1 METLA
6 LLADG
11 FATSLSP
18 LNIMIVLLGVT
29 AGLFIGAMPGLG
41 SVNGVAIVLPITFI
55 VPPSS
60 AIILLCA
67 IYYGAMYG
75 GAVSSILLGIPGA
88 STAVATTFDGRP
100 MAQQGKAGLALIAA
114 AGASF
119 VGGTISV
126 LLFTIFAVP
135 LADVAL
141 AFGPAETFALVLLAF
156 TTFVGLGGDDVPK
169 TIVMICLGLVL
180 STVGLDLISG
190 QPRLIFGDIPGFY
203 SGISFLVLAIGA
215 YGVGEILYTIE
226 KSRKAPSVTPAPIT
240 FREIGHGIRALN
252 RMWKTMS
259 LGSFMGFF
267 VGMLPAAGATP
278 AALMAYGVAKQTSKK
293 PESFGKGNIEGV
305 AAPETANNAAS
316 TGSLLPMLTLGI
328 PGSPT
333 TALLL
338 GGMVMWGLMPGP
350 MLFIEQPDFVW
361 GLISSLYTANF
372 AAVAINIALI
382 PLFVWAL
389 RMPFAVL
396 CSLVLVLCIVGGYAP
411 SQKLHD
417 VWLIVAFGVGGYLLR
432 KADYP
437 LAPLVLALVLGPLME
452 KSFRQTLISEQG
464 DMMAFLERPLSATFL
479 VIALLLFIW
488 PLVGLIFTRD
498 HKDHPHVPSK
508 RPKIANDGKT

>member
-1 METLA
+1 MDTLA

-18 LNIMIVLLGVT
+18 INLMIVILGVT

-41 SVNGVAIVLPITFI
+41 SVNGVAIVLPLTFI

-75 GAVSSILLGIPGA
+75 GAISSILLGIPGA

-114 AGASF
+114 AVASF
-119 VGGTISV
+119 IGGTISV
-126 LLFTIFAVP
+126 VLFTLFAVP
-135 LADVAL
+135 LADLAL
-141 AFGPAETFALVLLAF
+141 AFGPAEEFALVLMAF
-156 TTFVGLGGDDVPK
+156 TTFVGLGGDDKLK
-169 TIVMICLGLVL
+169 TIIMICLGLVL

-190 QPRLIFGDIPGFY
+190 QPRLIFGDMPGFY
-203 SGISFLVLAIGA
+203 SGISFLVLAIGV
-215 YGVGEILYTIE
+215 YGIGEILYTIE
-226 KSRKAPSVTPAPIT
+226 TSRTAPQVTPAKIT
-240 FREIGHGIRALN
+240 LRDLGDGIRTMN
-252 RMWKTMS
+252 KMWRTMS
-259 LGSFMGFF
+259 LGSFLGFF

-278 AALMAYGVAKQTSKK
+278 AALMAYGIARSTSKDPK
-293 PESFGKGNIEGV
+293 SFGKGNIEGV

-389 RMPFAVL
+389 RMPFTVL
-396 CSLVLVLCIVGGYAP
+396 CALVMVLCIVGGFAP
-411 SQKLHD
+411 SQKMHD
-417 VWLIVAFGVGGYLLR
+417 VWLIAGFGVAGYLLR

-452 KSFRQTLISEQG
+452 KSFRQTLIAEQG
-464 DMMAFLERPLSATFL
+464 NVLAFVERPLSGTF
-479 VIALLLFIW
+479 IAIAALFFVL
-488 PLVGLIFTRD
+488 PFVKYLRKGGRQ
-498 HKDHPHVPSK
+498 S
-508 RPKIANDGKT
+508 IAPAE

>member
-1 METLA
+1 MDIFATLM
-6 LLADG
+6 DG

-18 LNIMIVLLGVT
+18 FNLMIVILGVT

-41 SVNGVAIVLPITFI
+41 SVNGVAIVLPLTFI

-100 MAQQGKAGLALIAA
+100 MAQQGRAGLALIAA
-114 AGASF
+114 ATASF
-119 VGGTISV
+119 IGGTISV
-126 LLFTIFAVP
+126 ILFTLFAQP

-141 AFGPAETFALVLLAF
+141 AFGPAEEFALVLLAF
-156 TTFVGLGGDDVPK
+156 TTFVGLGGDDILK
-169 TIVMICLGLVL
+169 TIIMICLGLVL

-190 QPRLIFGDIPGFY
+190 QPRLIFGDLPGFY
-203 SGISFLVLAIGA
+203 AGISFLVLAIGV
-215 YGVGEILYTIE
+215 YGVGEVLHTIE
-226 KSRKAPSVTPAPIT
+226 TSKSAPMVTPAKIT
-240 FREIGHGIRALN
+240 FRELGHGIREMN
-252 RMWKTMS
+252 RLWKTMS
-259 LGSFMGFF
+259 FGSVMGFF

-278 AALMAYGVAKQTSKK
+278 ASLMAYGMSKTMSKK
-293 PESFGKGNIEGV
+293 PETFGKGNIEGV

-338 GGMVMWGLMPGP
+338 GGMVMWGLVPGP

-361 GLISSLYTANF
+361 GLISSLYTANL
-372 AAVAINIALI
+372 AAVLINLALI

-389 RMPFAVL
+389 RMPFTIL
-396 CSLVLVLCIVGGYAP
+396 CAMVLVLCLVGGYAP

-417 VWLIVAFGVGGYLLR
+417 VWLIAGFGVAGYLLR

-452 KSFRQTLISEQG
+452 RSFRQTLIAEQG
-464 DMMAFLERPLSATFL
+464 NILAFVERPLSGTFMAL
-479 VIALLLFIW
+479 ALLFFLL
-488 PLVGLIFTRD
+488 PMLKYLRKG
-498 HKDHPHVPSK
+498 
-508 RPKIANDGKT
+508 GKSSATPAE

>member
-1 METLA
+1 MELFGHMM
-6 LLADG
+6 DG

-18 LNIMIVLLGVT
+18 FNLMIVILGVT

-41 SVNGVAIVLPITFI
+41 SVNGVAIVLPLTFI

-60 AIILLCA
+60 AIILLAA

-75 GAVSSILLGIPGA
+75 GAISSILLGIPGA

-114 AGASF
+114 AVASF

-126 LLFTIFAVP
+126 ILFTLFAAP
-135 LADVAL
+135 LADIAL
-141 AFGPAETFALVLLAF
+141 AFGPPEEFALVLMAF
-156 TTFVGLGGDDVPK
+156 TTFVGLGGDDVLK
-169 TIVMICLGLVL
+169 TIIMICLGLAL

-190 QPRLIFGDIPGFY
+190 QPRLIFFDQPGFY

-226 KSRKAPSVTPAPIT
+226 TSKSAPSVTPARLS
-240 FREIGHGIRALN
+240 FRELGAGLREMNKLW
-252 RMWKTMS
+252 RTMS
-259 LGSFMGFF
+259 FGSFIGFF

-278 AALMAYGVAKQTSKK
+278 AALMAYGLAKVTSKN
-293 PESFGKGNIEGV
+293 PDSFGKGNIEGV

-338 GGMVMWGLMPGP
+338 GGMVMWGLVPGP

-372 AAVAINIALI
+372 AAVIVNLALI
-382 PLFVWAL
+382 PVFVWAL
-389 RMPFAVL
+389 RMPFTVL
-396 CSLVLVLCIVGGYAP
+396 CALVLILCIVGGFAP
-411 SQKLHD
+411 SQKMHD
-417 VWLIVAFGVGGYLLR
+417 VWLIAGFGVGGYFLR

-437 LAPLVLALVLGPLME
+437 MAPLVLALVLGPLME
-452 KSFRQTLISEQG
+452 KSFRQTLIAEQG
-464 DMMAFLERPLSATFL
+464 NVFAFLERPLSASFIAISAVFFL
-479 VIALLLFIW
+479 LPLLKY
-488 PLVGLIFTRD
+488 TRSLSRA
-498 HKDHPHVPSK
+498 K
-508 RPKIANDGKT
+508 AA

>member
-1 METLA
+1 ME
-6 LLADG
+6 LLGYLGDG
-11 FATSLSP
+11 FATSLMP
-18 LNIMIVLLGVT
+18 INILIVMIGVT

-75 GAVSSILLGIPGA
+75 GAISSILLGIPGA

-114 AGASF
+114 AAASF

-126 LLFTIFAVP
+126 VLFTLFAVP

-141 AFGPAETFALVLLAF
+141 AFGPAEEFALVLLAF
-156 TTFVGLGGDDVPK
+156 TTFVGLGGDDVLK
-169 TIVMICLGLVL
+169 TIIMICLGLVL
-180 STVGLDLISG
+180 SAVGLDLISG
-190 QPRLIFGDIPGFY
+190 DPRLIFFDQPGFY
-203 SGISFLVLAIGA
+203 SVISFLVLAIGI

-226 KSRKAPSVTPAPIT
+226 TQKSAPQVTPAKIT
-240 FREIGHGIRALN
+240 FRELWYGLKEINKL
-252 RMWKTMS
+252 WKTMS
-259 LGSFMGFF
+259 FGSFLGFF

-278 AALMAYGVAKQTSKK
+278 AALMSYGIAKLLSKK
-293 PESFGKGNIEGV
+293 PETFGKGAIEGV

-338 GGMVMWGLMPGP
+338 GGMVMWGLVPGP

-361 GLISSLYTANF
+361 GLISSLYTANLF
-372 AAVAINIALI
+372 AVLVNLALI

-389 RMPFAVL
+389 RMPFTVL
-396 CSLVLVLCIVGGYAP
+396 CSLVFVLCLVGGFAP

-417 VWLIVAFGVGGYLLR
+417 VWLIVGFGVVGYVLR

-437 LAPLVLALVLGPLME
+437 MAPLVLALVLGPLME
-452 KSFRQTLISEQG
+452 RSFRQTLIAEQG
-464 DMMAFLERPLSATFL
+464 NMMAFVERPISGTFMAIAALFFVLPMLKHIKRLLRRDLSPAE
-479 VIALLLFIW
+479 
-488 PLVGLIFTRD
+488 
-498 HKDHPHVPSK
+498 
-508 RPKIANDGKT
+508 

>member
-1 METLA
+1 MDTLT

-18 LNIMIVLLGVT
+18 INLMIVILGVT

-41 SVNGVAIVLPITFI
+41 SVNGVAIVLPLTFI

-75 GAVSSILLGIPGA
+75 GAISSVLLGIPGA

-114 AGASF
+114 AVASF
-119 VGGTISV
+119 IGGTISV
-126 LLFTIFAVP
+126 VLFTLFAAP
-135 LADVAL
+135 LADLAL
-141 AFGPAETFALVLLAF
+141 AFGPAEEFALVLMAF
-156 TTFVGLGGDDVPK
+156 TTFVGLGGDDILK

-190 QPRLIFGDIPGFY
+190 QPRLIFGDLPGFY
-203 SGISFLVLAIGA
+203 SGISFLVLAIGV
-215 YGVGEILYTIE
+215 YGIGEILYTIE
-226 KSRKAPSVTPAPIT
+226 TSRTAPQVTPAKIT
-240 FREIGHGIRALN
+240 LREIGAGVKAMN

-259 LGSFMGFF
+259 LGSFLGFF

-278 AALMAYGVAKQTSKK
+278 ASLMAYGIARSTSKQ
-293 PESFGKGNIEGV
+293 PETFGKGNIEGV

-389 RMPFAVL
+389 RMPFTVL
-396 CSLVLVLCIVGGYAP
+396 CALVMVLCIVGGFAP
-411 SQKLHD
+411 SQKMHD
-417 VWLIVAFGVGGYLLR
+417 VWLIAGFGVAGYLLR
-432 KADYP
+432 KANYP

-452 KSFRQTLISEQG
+452 KSFRQTLIAEQG
-464 DMMAFLERPLSATFL
+464 NILAFVERPLSATF
-479 VIALLLFIW
+479 IALAVLFFVL
-488 PLVGLIFTRD
+488 PLAKYVRRGSRT
-498 HKDHPHVPSK
+498 S
-508 RPKIANDGKT
+508 IAPAE

>member
-1 METLA
+1 MEMLA

-18 LNIMIVLLGVT
+18 FNLMIVLLGVT

-41 SVNGVAIVLPITFI
+41 SVNGVAIVLPLTFI

-60 AIILLCA
+60 AIILLAA

-100 MAQQGKAGLALIAA
+100 MARQGKAGLALIAA
-114 AGASF
+114 AVASF

-126 LLFTIFAVP
+126 ILFTIFAAP
-135 LADVAL
+135 LADLAL
-141 AFGPAETFALVLLAF
+141 AFGPTEEFALVLLAF
-156 TTFVGLGGDDVPK
+156 TTFVGLGGDDVLK

-190 QPRLIFGDIPGFY
+190 QPRMIFGDLPGFY
-203 SGISFLVLAIGA
+203 SGISFLVLAIGV
-215 YGVGEILYTIE
+215 YGVGEVLYTIE
-226 KSRKAPSVTPAPIT
+226 TSRSAPSVTPARLT
-240 FREIGHGIRALN
+240 FAALGQGFREMNKLWR
-252 RMWKTMS
+252 TMTF
-259 LGSFMGFF
+259 GSTMGFF

-278 AALMAYGVAKQTSKK
+278 ASLMSYGMAKTFSKK
-293 PESFGKGNIEGV
+293 PETFGRGNIEGV

-338 GGMVMWGLMPGP
+338 GGMVMWGLVPGP
-350 MLFIEQPDFVW
+350 MLFIEEPDFVW
-361 GLISSLYTANF
+361 GLISSLYTANA
-372 AAVAINIALI
+372 AAVLINIALI

-389 RMPFAVL
+389 RMPFTVL
-396 CSLVLVLCIVGGYAP
+396 CSVVLILCIVGGFAP

-417 VWLIVAFGVGGYLLR
+417 VWLIAAFGIAGYILR

-452 KSFRQTLISEQG
+452 KSFRQTLIGSQG
-464 DMMAFLERPLSATFL
+464 DVMVFVERPLSAVFL
-479 VIALLLFIW
+479 GIAAIFFVL
-488 PLVGLIFTRD
+488 PLIKMLR
-498 HKDHPHVPSK
+498 
-508 RPKIANDGKT
+508 RGKTKKPAPAE

>member
-1 METLA
+1 MDFLT

-18 LNIMIVLLGVT
+18 LNLLIVILGVT
-29 AGLFIGAMPGLG
+29 VGLFIGAMPGLG
-41 SVNGVAIVLPITFI
+41 SVNGVAIVLPLTFI

-60 AIILLCA
+60 AIILLAA

-75 GAVSSILLGIPGA
+75 GAISSILLGIPGA

-114 AGASF
+114 AVASF

-126 LLFTIFAVP
+126 ILFTLFAAP

-141 AFGPAETFALVLLAF
+141 AFGPAEEFALVLLAF
-156 TTFVGLGGDDVPK
+156 TTFVGLGGDDVLK
-169 TIVMICLGLVL
+169 TLVMICLGLVL

-190 QPRLIFGDIPGFY
+190 QPRLIFGDLPGFY
-203 SGISFLVLAIGA
+203 AGISFLVLAIGV
-215 YGVGEILYTIE
+215 YGIGEVLYTIE
-226 KSRKAPSVTPAPIT
+226 TSKSAPQVTPARIT
-240 FREIGHGIRALN
+240 FAELRAGLREMN
-252 RMWKTMS
+252 RLWKTMS
-259 LGSFMGFF
+259 LGSFLGFF

-278 AALMAYGVAKQTSKK
+278 ASLMAYGIARQTSKK
-293 PESFGKGNIEGV
+293 PDSFGKGNIEGV

-338 GGMVMWGLMPGP
+338 GGMVMWGLVPGP

-361 GLISSLYTANF
+361 GLISSLYTANV
-372 AAVAINIALI
+372 AAVLINIALI

-389 RMPFAVL
+389 RMPFTVL
-396 CSLVLVLCIVGGYAP
+396 CAMVVVLCIVGGYAP
-411 SQKLHD
+411 NQSMHD
-417 VWLIVAFGVGGYLLR
+417 VWLIAGFGVAGYLLR

-452 KSFRQTLISEQG
+452 KSFRQTLIAEQG
-464 DMMAFLERPLSATFL
+464 NVMAFIERPLSGAF
-479 VIALLLFIW
+479 IALAAVFFVLPMIKFLRKGGRRSVA
-488 PLVGLIFTRD
+488 P
-498 HKDHPHVPSK
+498 
-508 RPKIANDGKT
+508 AE

>member
-1 METLA
+1 MEL
-6 LLADG
+6 LSHLADG

-18 LNIMIVLLGVT
+18 LNLMIVLIGVT

-41 SVNGVAIVLPITFI
+41 SVNGVAIVLPLTFI
-55 VPPSS
+55 VPPNS
-60 AIILLCA
+60 AIILLAA

-114 AGASF
+114 AVASF

-126 LLFTIFAVP
+126 ILFTLFAVP
-135 LADVAL
+135 LADIAL
-141 AFGPAETFALVLLAF
+141 AFGPAEEFALVLMAF
-156 TTFVGLGGDDVPK
+156 TTFVGLGGDDVLK

-190 QPRLIFGDIPGFY
+190 QPRLIFFDQPGFY
-203 SGISFLVLAIGA
+203 SGISFLVLAIGV
-215 YGVGEILYTIE
+215 YGIGEVLYTIE
-226 KSRKAPSVTPAPIT
+226 TSKTAPTVTAAKIT
-240 FREIGHGIRALN
+240 MRELGHGLREMN
-252 RMWKTMS
+252 RLWKTMS
-259 LGSFMGFF
+259 LGSFLGFF

-278 AALMAYGVAKQTSKK
+278 AALMSYGVAKSISKK
-293 PESFGKGNIEGV
+293 GKNFGKGEIEGV

-338 GGMVMWGLMPGP
+338 GGMVMWGLVPGP

-361 GLISSLYTANF
+361 GLISSLYTANL
-372 AAVAINIALI
+372 AAVLVNIALI

-389 RMPFAVL
+389 RMPFTVL
-396 CSLVLVLCIVGGYAP
+396 CSLVMVLCIVGGYAP
-411 SQKLHD
+411 SQKMHD
-417 VWLIVAFGVGGYLLR
+417 VWLIAGFGVAGYLLR

-452 KSFRQTLISEQG
+452 KSFRQTLIAEQG
-464 DMMAFLERPLSATFL
+464 NVLAFVERPISGTFMA
-479 VIALLLFIW
+479 IAALFFVL
-488 PLVGLIFTRD
+488 PLIKYIRR
-498 HKDHPHVPSK
+498 S
-508 RPKIANDGKT
+508 GKKTVAPAE

>member
-1 METLA
+1 MDTLA

-41 SVNGVAIVLPITFI
+41 SVNGVAIVLPLTFI

-75 GAVSSILLGIPGA
+75 GAISSILLGIPGA

-114 AGASF
+114 AVASF

-126 LLFTIFAVP
+126 LLFTLFAVP
-135 LADVAL
+135 LADLAL
-141 AFGPAETFALVLLAF
+141 AFGPAEEFALVLLAF
-156 TTFVGLGGDDVPK
+156 TTFVGLGGDDKLK
-169 TIVMICLGLVL
+169 TIIMICLGLVL

-190 QPRLIFGDIPGFY
+190 QPRLIFGDLPGFY
-203 SGISFLVLAIGA
+203 AGISFLVLAIGV
-215 YGVGEILYTIE
+215 YGIGEILYTIE
-226 KSRKAPSVTPAPIT
+226 TSRTAPQVTPAKISL
-240 FREIGHGIRALN
+240 RDLGDGIRTMN
-252 RMWKTMS
+252 RMWRTMS
-259 LGSFMGFF
+259 LGSFLGFF

-278 AALMAYGVAKQTSKK
+278 AALMAYGIARSTSKNPK
-293 PESFGKGNIEGV
+293 SFGKGNIEGV

-389 RMPFAVL
+389 RMPFTVL
-396 CSLVLVLCIVGGYAP
+396 CALVIVLCIVGGFAP
-411 SQKLHD
+411 SQKMHD
-417 VWLIVAFGVGGYLLR
+417 VWLIAGFGVAGYLLR

-464 DMMAFLERPLSATFL
+464 DILAFVERPLSGTF
-479 VIALLLFIW
+479 IAIAVLFFVL
-488 PLVGLIFTRD
+488 PLVKYLRKGGAR
-498 HKDHPHVPSK
+498 S
-508 RPKIANDGKT
+508 IAPAE

>member
-1 METLA
+1 ME
-6 LLADG
+6 LLGYLGDG
-11 FATSLSP
+11 FATSLMP
-18 LNIMIVLLGVT
+18 INILIVMIGVT

-75 GAVSSILLGIPGA
+75 GAISSILLGIPGA

-114 AGASF
+114 AAASF

-126 LLFTIFAVP
+126 VLFTLFAVP

-141 AFGPAETFALVLLAF
+141 AFGPAEEFALVLLAF
-156 TTFVGLGGDDVPK
+156 TTFVGLGGDDVLK
-169 TIVMICLGLVL
+169 TIIMICLGLVL
-180 STVGLDLISG
+180 SAVGLDLISG
-190 QPRLIFGDIPGFY
+190 DPRLIFFDQPGFY
-203 SGISFLVLAIGA
+203 SGISFLVLAIGI

-226 KSRKAPSVTPAPIT
+226 TQKSAPQVTPAKIT
-240 FREIGHGIRALN
+240 FRELWYGLKEINKL
-252 RMWKTMS
+252 WKTMS
-259 LGSFMGFF
+259 FGSFLGFF

-278 AALMAYGVAKQTSKK
+278 AALMSYGIAKLLSKK
-293 PESFGKGNIEGV
+293 PETFGKGAIEGV

-338 GGMVMWGLMPGP
+338 GGMVMWGLVPGP

-361 GLISSLYTANF
+361 GLISSLYTANLF
-372 AAVAINIALI
+372 AVLVNLALI

-389 RMPFAVL
+389 RMPFTVL
-396 CSLVLVLCIVGGYAP
+396 CSLVFVLCLVGGFAP

-417 VWLIVAFGVGGYLLR
+417 VWLIVGFGVVGYVLR

-437 LAPLVLALVLGPLME
+437 MAPLVLALVLGPLME
-452 KSFRQTLISEQG
+452 RSFRQTLIAEQG
-464 DMMAFLERPLSATFL
+464 NMMAFVERPISGTFMAIAALFFVLPMLKHVKRLLRRDLSPAE
-479 VIALLLFIW
+479 
-488 PLVGLIFTRD
+488 
-498 HKDHPHVPSK
+498 
-508 RPKIANDGKT
+508 

>member
-1 METLA
+1 MDIFA

-18 LNIMIVLLGVT
+18 FNLFVVIIGVT

-41 SVNGVAIVLPITFI
+41 SVNGVALVLPLTFI
-55 VPPSS
+55 VPPAS
-60 AIILLCA
+60 AIILLAA

-75 GAVSSILLGIPGA
+75 GAVSSVLLGIPGA

-114 AGASF
+114 AVASF
-119 VGGTISV
+119 IGGTISV
-126 LLFTIFAVP
+126 VLFTIFAAP
-135 LADVAL
+135 LADLAL
-141 AFGPAETFALVLLAF
+141 AFGPAEEFALVLLAF
-156 TTFVGLGGDDVPK
+156 TTFVGLGGDDVLK

-190 QPRLIFGDIPGFY
+190 QPRLVFGDIPGFY
-203 SGISFLVLAIGA
+203 SGISFLVLAIGV
-215 YGVGEILYTIE
+215 YGVGEVLHTIE
-226 KSRKAPSVTPAPIT
+226 TSKSAPHVTPARLT
-240 FREIGHGIRALN
+240 FRELGAGLRQIN
-252 RMWKTMS
+252 RLWKTMS
-259 LGSFMGFF
+259 IGSFLGFF

-278 AALMAYGVAKQTSKK
+278 ASLMAYGIARSTSKT
-293 PESFGKGNIEGV
+293 PETFGKGNIEGV

-338 GGMVMWGLMPGP
+338 GGMVMWGLVPGP

-361 GLISSLYTANF
+361 GLITSLYTANV
-372 AAVAINIALI
+372 AAVLINLALI

-389 RMPFAVL
+389 RMPFTVL
-396 CSLVLVLCIVGGYAP
+396 CAMVLVLCIVGGYAP
-411 SQKLHD
+411 SQKMHD
-417 VWLIVAFGVGGYLLR
+417 VWLIAGFGIGGYLLR

-452 KSFRQTLISEQG
+452 KSFRQTLIAEQG
-464 DMMAFLERPLSATFL
+464 NVLAFVERPLSGLF
-479 VIALLLFIW
+479 IALALVFFALPLLK
-488 PLVGLIFTRD
+488 RMR
-498 HKDHPHVPSK
+498 SK
-508 RPKIANDGKT
+508 PKKEEIAPAE

>member
-1 METLA
+1 MDVFA

-18 LNIMIVLLGVT
+18 INLMIVLLGVT

-41 SVNGVAIVLPITFI
+41 SVNGVAIVLPLTFI

-60 AIILLCA
+60 AIILLAA

-75 GAVSSILLGIPGA
+75 GAISSILLGIPGA

-114 AGASF
+114 AVASF
-119 VGGTISV
+119 IGGTISV
-126 LLFTIFAVP
+126 VLFTVFAAP
-135 LADVAL
+135 LADLAL
-141 AFGPAETFALVLLAF
+141 AFGPAEEFALVLLAF
-156 TTFVGLGGDDVPK
+156 TTFVGLGGDDVLK
-169 TIVMICLGLVL
+169 TVVMICLGLVL

-190 QPRLIFGDIPGFY
+190 QPRLIFFDQPGFY
-203 SGISFLVLAIGA
+203 SGISFLVLAIGV
-215 YGVGEILYTIE
+215 YGIGEVLYTIE
-226 KSRKAPSVTPAPIT
+226 TSRTAPQVTPARVT
-240 FREIGHGIRALN
+240 FAEIRSGLRQVN

-259 LGSFMGFF
+259 IGSFLGFF

-278 AALMAYGVAKQTSKK
+278 ASLMAYGIAKSTSKN

-338 GGMVMWGLMPGP
+338 GGMVMWGLVPGP

-372 AAVAINIALI
+372 AAVLINIALI
-382 PLFVWAL
+382 PVFVWAL
-389 RMPFAVL
+389 RMPFSVL
-396 CSLVLVLCIVGGYAP
+396 CALVLVLCIVGGFAP
-411 SQKLHD
+411 SQKMHD
-417 VWLIVAFGVGGYLLR
+417 VWLIAGFGIAGYLLR

-452 KSFRQTLISEQG
+452 KSFRQTLIAEQG
-464 DMMAFLERPLSATFL
+464 NVLAFVERPLSGAF
-479 VIALLLFIW
+479 IAIAALFFIL
-488 PLVGLIFTRD
+488 PLVQYIR
-498 HKDHPHVPSK
+498 KAA
-508 RPKIANDGKT
+508 RRRIAPAE

>member
-1 METLA
+1 MDIFA
-6 LLADG
+6 LLAEG

-18 LNIMIVLLGVT
+18 LNLFIVIIGVT
-29 AGLFIGAMPGLG
+29 VGLFIGAMPGLG
-41 SVNGVAIVLPITFI
+41 SVNGVAIVLPLTFV
-55 VPPSS
+55 VPPAS

-100 MAQQGKAGLALIAA
+100 MAQKGEAGLALIAA
-114 AGASF
+114 AVASF

-126 LLFTIFAVP
+126 ILFTAFAIP
-135 LADVAL
+135 LADLAL
-141 AFGPAETFALVLLAF
+141 AFGPAEEFALVLLAF
-156 TTFVGLGGDDVPK
+156 TTFVGLGGDDALK

-190 QPRLIFGDIPGFY
+190 QPRLIFGDMPGFY
-203 SGISFLVLAIGA
+203 SGISFLVLAIGV
-215 YGVGEILYTIE
+215 YGIGEILYTIE
-226 KSRKAPSVTPAPIT
+226 TSKSSPTVTAAKIT
-240 FREIGHGIRALN
+240 FSELRAGMR
-252 RMWKTMS
+252 RMNQLWKTMS
-259 LGSFMGFF
+259 MGSFLGFF

-278 AALMAYGVAKQTSKK
+278 AALMAYGIARTTSKK
-293 PESFGKGNIEGV
+293 SENFGKGEIEGV

-338 GGMVMWGLMPGP
+338 GGMVMWGLVPGP

-361 GLISSLYTANF
+361 GMISSLYTANV
-372 AAVAINIALI
+372 AAVLINLALI

-389 RMPFAVL
+389 RMPFTVL
-396 CSLVLVLCIVGGYAP
+396 CSVVIVLCIVGGFAP
-411 SQKLHD
+411 SQKIHD
-417 VWLIVAFGVGGYLLR
+417 VWLIAAFGIAGYVLR

-452 KSFRQTLISEQG
+452 KSFRQTLVMEQG
-464 DMMAFLERPLSATFL
+464 NVFAFVERPLSATFMVLAL
-479 VIALLLFIW
+479 VFFLL
-488 PLVGLIFTRD
+488 PLLKYVKKPG
-498 HKDHPHVPSK
+498 KKQVP
-508 RPKIANDGKT
+508 AE

>member
-1 METLA
+1 ME
-6 LLADG
+6 LLAQLGDG

-18 LNIMIVLLGVT
+18 VNLMIVIIGVT
-29 AGLFIGAMPGLG
+29 VGLFIGAMPGLG
-41 SVNGVAIVLPITFI
+41 SVNGVAIVLPLTFI

-60 AIILLCA
+60 AIILLAA

-75 GAVSSILLGIPGA
+75 GAISSILLGIPGA

-100 MAQQGKAGLALIAA
+100 MAQQGRAGLALIAA
-114 AGASF
+114 AIASF

-126 LLFTIFAVP
+126 ILFTLFAAP

-141 AFGPAETFALVLLAF
+141 AFGPAEEFALVLLAF
-156 TTFVGLGGDDVPK
+156 TTFVGLGGDDILK
-169 TIVMICLGLVL
+169 TIVMICLGLAL

-190 QPRLIFGDIPGFY
+190 QPRLIFFDQPGFY
-203 SGISFLVLAIGA
+203 SGIGFLALAIGV
-215 YGVGEILYTIE
+215 YGVGEVLHTIE
-226 KSRKAPSVTPAPIT
+226 TSKSAPQVTAAKLS
-240 FREIGHGIRALN
+240 FRDVWIGMKEMNKL
-252 RMWKTMS
+252 WKTMTFGS
-259 LGSFMGFF
+259 LIGFF

-278 AALMAYGVAKQTSKK
+278 AALMAYGLSKLMSKK

-338 GGMVMWGLMPGP
+338 GGMVMWGLVPGP
-350 MLFIEQPDFVW
+350 MLFIEQPEFVW

-372 AAVAINIALI
+372 AAVIVNLALI
-382 PLFVWAL
+382 PVFVWAL
-389 RMPFAVL
+389 RMPFTVL
-396 CSLVLVLCIVGGYAP
+396 CAMVIVLCIVGGYAP
-411 SQKLHD
+411 SQKMHD
-417 VWLIVAFGVGGYLLR
+417 VWLIVGFGVAGYFLR

-452 KSFRQTLISEQG
+452 KSFRQTLIAEQG
-464 DMMAFLERPLSATFL
+464 NVFAFIERPLSASFIAISCVFFL
-479 VIALLLFIW
+479 LPLLKHARKLTDRK
-488 PLVGLIFTRD
+488 VA
-498 HKDHPHVPSK
+498 VSK
-508 RPKIANDGKT
+508 

>member
-1 METLA
+1 MDVLS

-18 LNIMIVLLGVT
+18 LNLMIVIIGVT

-41 SVNGVAIVLPITFI
+41 SVNGVAIVLPLTFV

-60 AIILLCA
+60 AIILLAA

-75 GAVSSILLGIPGA
+75 GAISSILLGIPGA

-114 AGASF
+114 AVASF

-126 LLFTIFAVP
+126 ILFTLFAQP
-135 LADVAL
+135 LADLAL
-141 AFGPAETFALVLLAF
+141 KFGPAEEFALVVLAF
-156 TTFVGLGGDDVPK
+156 TTFVGLGGDDKLK
-169 TIVMICLGLVL
+169 TVIMICLGLVL

-190 QPRLIFGDIPGFY
+190 QPRLIFGDLPGFY
-203 SGISFLVLAIGA
+203 SGISFLVLAIGV

-226 KSRKAPSVTPAPIT
+226 TSRTQPQVTPAKIN
-240 FREIGHGIRALN
+240 FREIWEGIKATGRL
-252 RMWKTMS
+252 WKTVS
-259 LGSFMGFF
+259 LGSTLGFF

-278 AALMAYGVAKQTSKK
+278 ASLMAYGMAKQASKK
-293 PESFGKGNIEGV
+293 PETFGKGNIDGV

-338 GGMVMWGLMPGP
+338 GGMVMWGLVPGP

-361 GLISSLYTANF
+361 GLISSLYTANVF
-372 AAVAINIALI
+372 AVLINLALI

-389 RMPFAVL
+389 RMPFTVL
-396 CSLVLVLCIVGGYAP
+396 CAMVIVLCIVGGYAP
-411 SQKLHD
+411 SQKMHD
-417 VWLIVAFGVGGYLLR
+417 VWLIAGFGVAGYLLR

-452 KSFRQTLISEQG
+452 KSFRQTLIAEQG
-464 DMMAFLERPLSATFL
+464 DVLAFFERPLAATFL
-479 VIALLLFIW
+479 VVAAVFFLL
-488 PLVGLIFTRD
+488 PLVKMVRSARAKAKAQAT
-498 HKDHPHVPSK
+498 P
-508 RPKIANDGKT
+508 AE

>member
-1 METLA
+1 MEMFA
-6 LLADG
+6 HLADG

-18 LNIMIVLLGVT
+18 LNLMIVIIGVT

-41 SVNGVAIVLPITFI
+41 SVNGVAIVLPLTFI

-60 AIILLCA
+60 AIILLAA

-75 GAVSSILLGIPGA
+75 GAISSILLGIPGA

-114 AGASF
+114 AVASF

-126 LLFTIFAVP
+126 VLFTLFAAP

-141 AFGPAETFALVLLAF
+141 AFGPAEEFALVLMAF
-156 TTFVGLGGDDVPK
+156 TTFVGLGGDDVLK
-169 TIVMICLGLVL
+169 TIIMICLGLVL

-190 QPRLIFGDIPGFY
+190 QPRLIFFDQPGFY
-203 SGISFLVLAIGA
+203 SGMSFLVLAIGV
-215 YGVGEILYTIE
+215 YGVGEILHTIE
-226 KSRKAPSVTPAPIT
+226 TSKTAPQVTPARLT
-240 FREIGHGIRALN
+240 FGSLWLGIKEMNKLWR
-252 RMWKTMS
+252 TMS
-259 LGSFMGFF
+259 FGSFIGFF

-278 AALMAYGVAKQTSKK
+278 AALMAYGLSKLMSK
-293 PESFGKGNIEGV
+293 DPDSFGKGNIEGV

-338 GGMVMWGLMPGP
+338 GGMVMWGLVPGP

-361 GLISSLYTANF
+361 GLISSLYTANLF
-372 AAVAINIALI
+372 AVLVNLALI
-382 PLFVWAL
+382 PVFVWAL
-389 RMPFAVL
+389 RMPFTVL
-396 CSLVLVLCIVGGYAP
+396 CAMVLVLCIVGGYAP
-411 SQKLHD
+411 SQKMHD
-417 VWLIVAFGVGGYLLR
+417 VWLIAGFGVVGYLLR

-437 LAPLVLALVLGPLME
+437 MAPLVLALVLGPLME
-452 KSFRQTLISEQG
+452 KSFRQTLIAEQG
-464 DMMAFLERPLSATFL
+464 DMMAFIERPLSATF
-479 VIALLLFIW
+479 IAISAVFFLL
-488 PLVGLIFTRD
+488 PLLKHARSLSRRKATTE
-498 HKDHPHVPSK
+498 
-508 RPKIANDGKT
+508 RPAA

>member
-1 METLA
+1 MELIGH
-6 LLADG
+6 LADG

-18 LNIMIVLLGVT
+18 LNLFIVIIGVT

-41 SVNGVAIVLPITFI
+41 SVNGVAIVLPMTFI

-75 GAVSSILLGIPGA
+75 GAISSILLGIPGA

-100 MAQQGKAGLALIAA
+100 MAQQGRAGLALIAA
-114 AGASF
+114 AVASF

-126 LLFTIFAVP
+126 ILFTLFAAP

-141 AFGPAETFALVLLAF
+141 AFGPAEEFALVLLAF
-156 TTFVGLGGDDVPK
+156 TTFVGLGGDDILK
-169 TIVMICLGLVL
+169 TIIMICLGLAL

-190 QPRLIFGDIPGFY
+190 DPRLIFFDQPGFY
-203 SGISFLVLAIGA
+203 SGVSFLVLAIGI

-226 KSRKAPSVTPAPIT
+226 TSKSAPSVTPARLT
-240 FREIGHGIRALN
+240 FRDLWFGIKEVGKL
-252 RMWKTMS
+252 WKT
-259 LGSFMGFF
+259 LGFGSSMGFF

-278 AALMAYGVAKQTSKK
+278 AALMSYGLSKLMSKQ
-293 PESFGKGNIEGV
+293 PETFGKGNIEGV
-305 AAPETANNAAS
+305 ASPETANNAAS

-338 GGMVMWGLMPGP
+338 GGMVMWGLVPGP

-361 GLISSLYTANF
+361 GLISSLYTANL
-372 AAVAINIALI
+372 AAVLVNLALI
-382 PLFVWAL
+382 PVFVWAL
-389 RMPFAVL
+389 RMPFTVL
-396 CSLVLVLCIVGGYAP
+396 CTLVLVLCIVGGFAP
-411 SQKLHD
+411 SQKMHD
-417 VWLIVAFGVGGYLLR
+417 VWLIIGFGVAGYLLR
-432 KADYP
+432 KAEYP
-437 LAPLVLALVLGPLME
+437 MAPLVLALVLGPLME

-464 DMMAFLERPLSATFL
+464 NMMAFIERPLSGTF
-479 VIALLLFIW
+479 IAISVVFFLL
-488 PLVGLIFTRD
+488 PLLKYV
-498 HKDHPHVPSK
+498 KK
-508 RPKIANDGKT
+508 ANRAQKA